1 MSRKKRP
8 TPSTYANS
16 GKLTPMEKI
25 YNSVGLTTK
34 QELPQNP
41 NGIIQSRPAN
51 KRRKQEAAKLSER
64 GDKRPRINT
73 TEEPETVSQAKKP
86 GGRIYKFPQ
95 NIGDAPLYLKLEF
108 CEYEQPDFFNT
119 LNPTPNFDVYL
130 PLPDQLFEN
139 YAVDINESDIGLT
152 GDILKAF
159 KGGFGAAA
167 RGNIGDAAMAVGEA
181 AGSALYRSGL
191 NLANENSLVREFGIE
206 NLGDVIAQ
214 GIGSVPNPHKTMFFN
229 GVNLRDH
236 NLIFRLSAESKSE
249 SKDLQEMF
257 RRVKNAIL
265 PRQSAYL
272 GVGTLDYPNIIKPSI
287 CSGSNEAPYSYEFKW
302 CFANKF
308 SIFHTP
314 DGMPAFNT
322 DLSPTTYQITIDLQ
336 EIEIFTSDLKSKKE
350 SA

>member
-1 MSRKKRP
+1 MPRKKRP

-25 YNSVGLTTK
+25 YNLVGLTTK

-73 TEEPETVSQAKKP
+73 NEEPETVSQAKKP
-86 GGRIYKFPQ
+86 GVRIYKFPQ

-108 CEYEQPDFFNT
+108 CEYSQPDFLHA

-139 YAVDINESDIGLT
+139 YFLSINEDDMGLAGDVLSTIKGVAANIGDKDYLGAG
-152 GDILKAF
+152 GDILK
-159 KGGFGAAA
+159 G
-167 RGNIGDAAMAVGEA
+167 V
-181 AGSALYRSGL
+181 GSAAYRAGL
-191 NLANENSLVREFGIE
+191 GLADNLANEIGLE
-206 NLGDVIAQ
+206 NTGDIIAQ
-214 GIGSVPNPHKTMFFN
+214 TIGKIPNPHKTVFFN

-236 NLIFRLSAESKSE
+236 NLIFRLSAENAGE

-257 RRVKNAIL
+257 KRIRNSIL
-265 PRQSAYL
+265 PKTGKYL
-272 GVGTLDYPNIIKPSI
+272 GTGVLDYPNIIKPSI
-287 CSGSNEAPYSYEFKW
+287 CSGSGEAPYAYEFKW
-302 CFANKF
+302 CFANKMG
-308 SIFHTP
+308 IFHTP
-314 DGMPAFNT
+314 DGMPAFNV
-322 DLSPTTYQITIDLQ
+322 DLSPTTYQLTLDLQ
-336 EIEIFTSDLKSKKE
+336 EIEYFISED
-350 SA
+350 